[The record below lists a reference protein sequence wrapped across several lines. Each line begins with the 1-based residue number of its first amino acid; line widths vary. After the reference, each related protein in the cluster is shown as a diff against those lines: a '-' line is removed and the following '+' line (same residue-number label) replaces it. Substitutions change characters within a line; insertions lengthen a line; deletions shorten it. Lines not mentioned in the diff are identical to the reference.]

1 MAVWFI
7 ELENPYDMQHYFF
20 VRYRHDAN
28 EKNSIADDIIYSIAQ
43 DTNTG
48 KLWIG
53 SRSGLSIME
62 SAQGKGSFT
71 NYLPGNNTDD
81 LPLILNSAT

>member
-48 KLWIG
+48 NCG
-53 SRSGLSIME
+53 
-62 SAQGKGSFT
+62 
-71 NYLPGNNTDD
+71 
-81 LPLILNSAT
+81 